1 MDGGRVVRLVDQDG
15 QLVVWQGHIL
25 HRRGGR
31 VLAAVAAV
39 RVGWLRG
46 RREVDDWGLLSGIDD
61 WATILDLGPVALVA
75 AVGL

>member
-1 MDGGRVVRLVDQDG
+1 MAERWRLTRVKGTR
-15 QLVVWQGHIL
+15 
-25 HRRGGR
+25 
-31 VLAAVAAV
+31 AY
-39 RVGWLRG
+39 LRG